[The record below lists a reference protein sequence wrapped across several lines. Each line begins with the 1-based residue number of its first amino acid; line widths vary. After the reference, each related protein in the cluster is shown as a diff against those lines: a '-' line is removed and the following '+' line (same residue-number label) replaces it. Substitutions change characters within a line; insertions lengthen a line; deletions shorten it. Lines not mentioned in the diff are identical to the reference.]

1 MNKRGGANDGLDPET
16 LIAQAGESRDSASG
30 GVVPAIHPATTFE
43 RDSGYRLVDARMG
56 YARDLNPNVGTLESL
71 LARLEGGAAALAFS
85 SGMGAATALFR
96 CLKPGDHVVTQKV
109 MYWGLRA
116 WIMEFCRDWGL
127 ELTLFDAAEE
137 GSLERAVKPGLTRLV
152 WIETP
157 ANPSWDVV
165 DIVRAAQIAHDAG
178 ALLAVDSTV
187 PTPLVTRPLALGAD
201 FVFHSGTKYLNGHSD
216 VLAGFLVAS
225 KADDLWAQVGKQRT
239 FGGTLLASFE
249 AWLLLRGMRTLHL
262 RVERSCENALAF
274 ARHFEKHPKLEA
286 VLYPGLETHPGH
298 AVAAEQMHDG
308 FGGML
313 SIRVKGGRESALK
326 AAGALKLIRRA
337 TSLGGTESLIE
348 HRASVEDASSPV
360 PPDLLRVS
368 IGIEK
373 VDDLIA
379 DLEQA
384 LAKV

>member
-1 MNKRGGANDGLDPET
+1 MSKRDGAIDGLDPET
-16 LIAQAGESRDSASG
+16 LIAQAGESRDEASG

-43 RDSGYRLVDARMG
+43 RDPAYRLIDPKMG
-56 YARDLNPNVGTLESL
+56 YARDLNPNVGTLERL

-96 CLKPGDHVVTQKV
+96 CLRPGDHIVAQKV
-109 MYWGLRA
+109 MYWGLRT
-116 WIMEFCRDWGL
+116 WLMEFCRDWRL
-127 ELTLFDAAEE
+127 DLTLFDANEQ
-137 GSLERAVKPGLTRLV
+137 GSLERAVEPDRTRLV

-165 DIVRAAQIAHDAG
+165 DIRRAAQISHDAG
-178 ALLAVDSTV
+178 ADLAVDSTV
-187 PTPLVTRPLALGAD
+187 PTPLITRPLALGAD

-216 VLAGFLVAS
+216 VLAGFLVAAR
-225 KADDLWAQVGKQRT
+225 ADDFWAEAEKQRIW
-239 FGGTLLASFE
+239 GGTLLAPFE
-249 AWLLLRGMRTLHL
+249 AWLLLRGLRTLHL
-262 RVERSCENALAF
+262 RVARSSENAMAF

-286 VLYPGLETHPGH
+286 VLYPGLASHPGH
-298 AVAAEQMHDG
+298 AIAAKQMQGG

-313 SIRVKGGRESALK
+313 SIRVKGGREGALK
-326 AAGALKLIRRA
+326 AVGGLKLIRRA

-373 VDDLIA
+373 VEDLIA

-384 LAKV
+384 LATV

>member
-1 MNKRGGANDGLDPET
+1 MTGDGLDPET
-16 LIAQAGESRDSASG
+16 LIAQACESRDTATG

-43 RDSGYRLVDARMG
+43 RDPDYRLIDAKMG
-56 YARDLNPNVGTLESL
+56 YARDLNPNVGTLERL
-71 LARLEGGAAALAFS
+71 LAELEGGASALAFS

-96 CLKPGDHVVTQKV
+96 CLRPGDHVVTQKV

-127 ELTLFDAAEE
+127 GLTLFDAAEE
-137 GSLERAVKPGLTRLV
+137 GSLERAVEPGRTRLV

-165 DIVRAAQIAHDAG
+165 DIRRAAQIARDAG

-201 FVFHSGTKYLNGHSD
+201 FVFHSGSKYLNGHSD
-216 VLAGFLVAS
+216 VLAGFLVAA
-225 KADDLWAQVGKQRT
+225 KAGDFWARVEKQRIW
-239 FGGTLLASFE
+239 GGTLLAPFE
-249 AWLLLRGMRTLHL
+249 AWLLLRGLRTLHL
-262 RVERSCENALAF
+262 RVERSNANAMAF

-286 VLYPGLETHPGH
+286 VLYPGLESHPGH
-298 AVAAEQMHDG
+298 AIAAKQMQG
-308 FGGML
+308 RFGGML
-313 SIRVKGGRESALK
+313 SIRVKGGREGALE
-326 AAGALKLIRRA
+326 AVGALKLIRRA

-348 HRASVEDASSPV
+348 HRASVEDASSSV
-360 PPDLLRVS
+360 PPDLLRIS
-368 IGIEK
+368 TGIEK